1 MHGLQPLSATF
12 DLSKSSKTV
21 CVCEREGGRE
31 RDGGGEKGEGERERE
46 NTGGKLRG
54 GSNVMSL
61 CSPISSHQIT
71 LGVVSNGRIYIR
83 EDLSYVG

>member
-1 MHGLQPLSATF
+1 M
-12 DLSKSSKTV
+12 
-21 CVCEREGGRE
+21 CVREGGGRE

-46 NTGGKLRG
+46 STGGKLRG